1 MSSLEYLLLNDKVIS
16 YIYLLNMYNFHLTFS
31 LKIVSEITSYTIKV
45 TLKCDM
51 EYRIILYFINVL

>member
-1 MSSLEYLLLNDKVIS
+1 MSSLEYLLLNDKMIS
-16 YIYLLNMYNFHLTFS
+16 YIYVLNMHNFHLTFS

-45 TLKCDM
+45 TLKCDT